1 MEGDTFRPGT
11 VYPYLVEWNNDEG
24 KIQVRKMEENL
35 TLGKLTLKGG
45 DKDADYKN
53 YYLGMK
59 YMIYCEDGDGNLVI
73 HSFAVD
79 YRSIHWALSEK
90 FKEFNNDGAKPDDLR
105 DDNGWNAL
113 KDHPGFN
120 IPTEDDKNTYRQVI
134 DVMKGDNDNK
144 TQLAEIALDQKIAPE
159 VAASIIECFDQYKE
173 DLTPKILAFSDVHGG
188 VLSYAIGVKM
198 MEKLKETHEDL
209 ITVCEGDAIGRKGD
223 YYAGKRVRGVWNA
236 GKFPDLASIYI
247 IHHVRQLVEE
257 DNSNFI
263 YLHGNHDYA
272 IEYPTVMSYT
282 TKNYQLIFSH
292 GMIEPQLLDELKE
305 IPRKTNDYNDDIDSH
320 LDDKLVYPSD
330 LQSILEVKL
339 FAFGKKSIARQTKNN
354 LFRNENDEK
363 NQSKIT
369 SIFSSDIERPTEG
382 WDEKVKKLT
391 ALQTRDYLTNYFFI
405 PANIKK
411 FGKGEVIPKRTID
424 QMNEAL
430 KKLYNFAVGDID
442 GIEFNPI
449 FTFGHDYNY
458 EVWSYYAQLKLN
470 NGDDLSKFPLN
481 SDLWNKDYEWET
493 EKEARLKDHL
503 MARVFCVDGNHYL
516 DEKDYKEN
524 GPYAKINK
532 YDGEMNVYKRETA
545 DDDTSVGSVSS
556 EGEEEEEEEVDEQ
569 SEEVQ
574 VNGDYVIRELACG
587 NKKVSFIRGLLIVYY
602 GENNTFKGEVSGMD
616 ECRADDAYI
625 DSTTFKLIVIL
636 KGDVSGET
644 AFTIIELFF
653 NIAVV
658 IDDGNRTA
666 VVKKIAETLISF
678 LGNYQPLFFIFSPS
692 IHTLECF
699 HGVLECIEH
708 FPDAYFIAT
717 SSPLSV
723 NIEKLDNAQDIDSY
737 YDRVK
742 EIADAYNGSNI
753 KYIELFDYS
762 QADSYAG
769 NEILTNPVA
778 VMLNLPIVNVLL
790 SNSIYYLNRRV
801 LNESRTTT
809 GGAEIVIYRYDLNK
823 ITDAVN
829 KDFSDA
835 PEIPMTEG
843 SLVNLMKSI
852 FDEKNEYDLTFQ
864 PETSD
869 HIAILQS
876 SLTDEKKEM
885 KIDAPTVI
893 STADVKWNNDN
904 SAIDNLY
911 ISLYNVL
918 IPSDELED
926 NLKRFFDANSNPL
939 ILTSDNDNKGVLFD
953 CDKERLKDAI
963 EYHDHCKNNMSTN
976 NFMLSRLYSLY
987 SDRQLIVME
996 SSHDTDSEQVENAP
1010 VRNVPT
1016 NEGAMGGVVTSK
1028 KKAIIISIILGAILI
1043 IVIVVVVIVTSR
1055 NEGFKPR
1062 MGKIKP

>member
-1 MEGDTFRPGT
+1 MEANHFRPGT
-11 VYPYLVEWNNDEG
+11 VYPYLVEWNNDER
-24 KIQVRKMEENL
+24 KIQVRKMDENL
-35 TLGKLTLKGG
+35 TLGKLEGG
-45 DKDADYKN
+45 DKDDDYKN

-59 YMIYCEDGDGNLVI
+59 YMIYCEDGNGNLVI

-79 YRSIHWALSEK
+79 YRSIHWGFSDAFTK
-90 FKEFNNDGAKPDDLR
+90 FKEKN
-105 DDNGWNAL
+105 
-113 KDHPGFN
+113 KDKLQDVVNWEDIKAHPGFTV
-120 IPTEDDKNTYRQVI
+120 P
-134 DVMKGDNDNK
+134 GDQEEGYERKISAIMSDQNAFDIK
-144 TQLAEIALDQKIAPE
+144 AEINFDEKLGKKIA
-159 VAASIIECFDQYKE
+159 SCIIACFNEYKAD

-247 IHHVRQLVEE
+247 IHHVHQLVNGI
-257 DNSNFI
+257 NSRFV

-292 GMIEPQLLDELKE
+292 GMIEPQLLDELKK
-305 IPRKTNDYNDDIDSH
+305 IPRTVNGYNENIDSH
-320 LDDKLVYPSD
+320 LDDKLVYSWR
-330 LQSILEVKL
+330 LLEFRQEVKL
-339 FAFGKKSIARQTKNN
+339 FAFGKKSIARETKNN
-354 LFRNENDEK
+354 LFRNENDNKEHP
-363 NQSKIT
+363 KIT
-369 SIFSSDIERPTEG
+369 SIFSSDIKRPTEG
-382 WDEKVKKLT
+382 WDEKVEKLT

-430 KKLYNFAVGDID
+430 LALYEFAVGAQD
-442 GIEFNPI
+442 GVIFNPI

-458 EVWSYYAQLKLN
+458 EVWSYYAQLKN
-470 NGDDLSKFPLN
+470 EGDGDLSKFPLN

-524 GPYAKINK
+524 GPYTKINK
-532 YDGEMNVYKRETA
+532 YDGEMNVYKRETT
-545 DDDTSVGSVSS
+545 DDDTSVGISSS
-556 EGEEEEEEEVDEQ
+556 EEEEEEEEVKDDGFIERMLQ
-569 SEEVQ
+569 Q
-574 VNGDYVIRELACG
+574 GD
-587 NKKVSFIRGLLIVYY
+587 KDVSFTRGLLIVYY
-602 GENNTFKGEVSGMD
+602 DEDGTFKGEVSGIYD
-616 ECRADDAYI
+616 KCCADDAYI
-625 DSTTFKLIVIL
+625 DSTTFKLLVIL
-636 KGDVSGET
+636 KGDASGNT

-653 NIAVV
+653 MIAVE
-658 IDDGNRTA
+658 INDGNRTA
-666 VVKKIAETLISF
+666 VVEKIAETLTSSF
-678 LGNYQPLFFIFSPS
+678 DNYQPLFFIFSPS
-692 IHTLECF
+692 IHTLECYQ
-699 HGVLECIEH
+699 GVLECIEH

-717 SSPLSV
+717 SSPLSGDAENKAV
-723 NIEKLDNAQDIDSY
+723 YWEKVLGIQEKYIKD
-737 YDRVK
+737 
-742 EIADAYNGSNI
+742 DA
-753 KYIELFDYS
+753 KYIELFDYH
-762 QADSYAG
+762 QVDSCDRKG
-769 NEILTNPVA
+769 ILNKPVA

-790 SNSIYYLNRRV
+790 SNSIYYLNFEV
-801 LNESRTTT
+801 LKESKKTTT
-809 GGAEIVIYRYDLNK
+809 DAEIVTYHYDLNK

-852 FDEKNEYDLTFQ
+852 FDEKNEYDLTFR
-864 PETSD
+864 PETLD

-876 SLTDEKKEM
+876 SLNDEKKEM
-885 KIDAPTVI
+885 KIYAPTVI
-893 STADVKWNNDN
+893 STAEVKWNNDN

-911 ISLYNVL
+911 VSLYNVL
-918 IPSDELED
+918 IPSGELED
-926 NLKRFFDANSNPL
+926 NLKPFFDANSNPL
-939 ILTSDNDNKGVLFD
+939 ILTSDNDNKGVIFD
-953 CDKERLKDAI
+953 ACDKEQLKDAI
-963 EYHDHCKNNMSTN
+963 EYHDHRKNN
-976 NFMLSRLYSLY
+976 MLSRLYSLY

-996 SSHDTDSEQVENAP
+996 SSHDTESEQVENAP

>member
-1 MEGDTFRPGT
+1 MEANHFSPGT
-11 VYPYLVEWNNDEG
+11 VYPYLVKWNNER
-24 KIQVRKMEENL
+24 KTFQVRRMEENL
-35 TLGKLTLKGG
+35 TLGDVRGLKGG
-45 DKDADYKN
+45 DTDADYKN

-59 YMIYCEDGDGNLVI
+59 YMIYCEDGDGNLVM

-79 YRSIHWALSEK
+79 YRTIYWGFSDAFK
-90 FKEFNNDGAKPDDLR
+90 TFKEEN
-105 DDNGWNAL
+105 
-113 KDHPGFN
+113 KDKLQDVVKWEDIKAHPGFN
-120 IPTEDDKNTYRQVI
+120 IPTENDKKTYRQVI
-134 DVMKGDNDNK
+134 DAMKGDNDNK

-159 VAASIIECFDQYKE
+159 VAASIIECFNENKAD

-198 MEKLKETHEDL
+198 MEKLKKTHGDL

-223 YYAGKRVRGVWNA
+223 YYAGKEVHGVWNA

-305 IPRKTNDYNDDIDSH
+305 IPRRIDDYDDDMNKG
-320 LDDKLVYPSD
+320 LDDELIYPSD

-354 LFRNENDEK
+354 LFRNENGEK

-369 SIFSSDIERPTEG
+369 SIFSSDIKRPTEG

-411 FGKGEVIPKRTID
+411 FGKGEVIPKRTLD

-430 KKLYNFAVGDID
+430 LALYEFAVGDID
-442 GIEFNPI
+442 EMEFNPI

-458 EVWSYYAQLKLN
+458 EVWSYYAQLKN
-470 NGDDLSKFPLN
+470 EGDNDLSKFPLN

-493 EKEARLKDHL
+493 EKKARLKDHL

-516 DEKDYKEN
+516 DEEDYKKN
-524 GPYAKINK
+524 GPYTKINK
-532 YDGEMNVYKRETA
+532 HDGEMNVYKREITDEDIGA
-545 DDDTSVGSVSS
+545 GSVSS
-556 EGEEEEEEEVDEQ
+556 EGEEEEVDEQ
-569 SEEVQ
+569 SE
-574 VNGDYVIRELACG
+574 GDGFIERILKQDG
-587 NKKVSFIRGLLIVYY
+587 KSVSFTRCLLAIYY
-602 GENNTFKGEVSGMD
+602 ADGVLQGEVSGIYD
-616 ECRADDAYI
+616 ECHADDAHI
-625 DSTTFKLIVIL
+625 DSTTFKLIVIY
-636 KGDVSGET
+636 KDENSDEV
-644 AFTIIELFF
+644 TISEIFF
-653 NIAVV
+653 QIYID
-658 IDDGNRTA
+658 IDDGNRTEI
-666 VVKKIAETLISF
+666 VEKIAKTLEQSYNE
-678 LGNYQPLFFIFSPS
+678 LQPLFFIFSPS
-692 IHTLECF
+692 IHTLECYQ
-699 HGVLECIEH
+699 GVLECAKV
-708 FPDAYFIAT
+708 FPNAVSIAT
-717 SSPLSV
+717 SSPLSGDAENKAV
-723 NIEKLDNAQDIDSY
+723 YWEKVLDIQEKYIKDVA
-737 YDRVK
+737 
-742 EIADAYNGSNI
+742 
-753 KYIELFDYS
+753 KYIELFDYH
-762 QADSYAG
+762 QVDSCDRKG
-769 NEILTNPVA
+769 ILNKPVA
-778 VMLNLPIVNVLL
+778 VMLNLPNVNILL
-790 SNSIYYLNRRV
+790 SNSIYYLNRQV
-801 LNESRTTT
+801 LNESGPTT
-809 GGAEIVIYRYDLNK
+809 GGTEIVEYHYDLNK

-852 FDEKNEYDLTFQ
+852 FDEKNEYDLTFR
-864 PETSD
+864 PESTD
-869 HIAILQS
+869 HITTLQS
-876 SLTDEKKEM
+876 SLKDDKKEM
-885 KIDAPTVI
+885 KINGPTVI
-893 STADVKWNNDN
+893 STADVKWNDNN

-918 IPSDELED
+918 IPSGELED
-926 NLKRFFDANSNPL
+926 NLKPFFNDDSNPL

-953 CDKERLKDAI
+953 ACDKERLKDAI
-963 EYHDHCKNNMSTN
+963 EYHDECRNDISTN

-987 SDRQLIVME
+987 SDRQWIKEE
-996 SSHDTDSEQVENAP
+996 SSHDTESEQVENAP

-1016 NEGAMGGVVTSK
+1016 EDAAMGGVVTSK
-1028 KKAIIISIILGAILI
+1028 KKAIIISIVLGAILI
-1043 IVIVVVVIVTSR
+1043 IVIVIVVIVTSR